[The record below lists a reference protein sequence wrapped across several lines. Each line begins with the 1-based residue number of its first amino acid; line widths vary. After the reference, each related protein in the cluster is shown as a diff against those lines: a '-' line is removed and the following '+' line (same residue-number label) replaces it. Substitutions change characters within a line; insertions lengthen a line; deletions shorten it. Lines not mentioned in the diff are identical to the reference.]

1 MEISIFEIRQNEIT
15 ECSFSQ
21 VSEARTY
28 GVSIEAESVYFS
40 GISLQKNSGLWVFQ
54 TPFAVGKGDLE
65 WSFQGNKHQKT
76 FSIAPD
82 PLKLEDRKL
91 WLAMVQDLTK
101 WISNVLGHQGV
112 RGGSVGLDGLNHY
125 LAIEALLPL
134 MEVFQQRLRNLFQSL
149 RERTEYP
156 IEDVSVRNLTPP
168 FDVVAIQSNP
178 KAVAWLS
185 QSQTDDRIPYI
196 RAQRAVQTYNHPV
209 NRYIRWLVERIAN
222 RIQNAVE
229 KLQLDE
235 DDTDVGQKWRATRAS
250 LLKKVATTL
259 RRELLISP
267 LANVKPQP
275 ISDASLLVVIND
287 PLYGSVHQMGRLLTS
302 GAFRILE
309 DDFAVSFNTSFQI
322 YEVWCFREVI
332 RQLEQIIGVQ
342 AMYQGMSKDKLRQNA
357 IAIFQRDDLYLE
369 VAYNPNFAA
378 YWTRGEQKQYSLIG
392 EQRPDITIRIQ
403 KGSTRSWM
411 VLDAKYRTTQKN
423 LLASFSSAFS
433 YRQSLIDHEWGG
445 LPTSCFVLAPKMMET
460 GKRTDYWFTLSFLKE
475 HHFGAFLCRP
485 TFDTNNEIAEFIV
498 GSFES

>member
-1 MEISIFEIRQNEIT
+1 M
-15 ECSFSQ
+15 
-21 VSEARTY
+21 
-28 GVSIEAESVYFS
+28 
-40 GISLQKNSGLWVFQ
+40 
-54 TPFAVGKGDLE
+54 
-65 WSFQGNKHQKT
+65 
-76 FSIAPD
+76 
-82 PLKLEDRKL
+82 
-91 WLAMVQDLTK
+91 
-101 WISNVLGHQGV
+101 
-112 RGGSVGLDGLNHY
+112 
-125 LAIEALLPL
+125 
-134 MEVFQQRLRNLFQSL
+134 
-149 RERTEYP
+149 
-156 IEDVSVRNLTPP
+156 
-168 FDVVAIQSNP
+168 
-178 KAVAWLS
+178 
-185 QSQTDDRIPYI
+185 
-196 RAQRAVQTYNHPV
+196 
-209 NRYIRWLVERIAN
+209 
-222 RIQNAVE
+222 
-229 KLQLDE
+229 
-235 DDTDVGQKWRATRAS
+235 
-250 LLKKVATTL
+250 
-259 RRELLISP
+259 
-267 LANVKPQP
+267 
-275 ISDASLLVVIND
+275 VIND

-460 GKRTDYWFTLSFLKE
+460 GKRTDHWFALSFLKE

-498 GSFES
+498 GSFEHKEVAHSG